1 MKNNFIKLTKKKGK
15 SLNINPI
22 LIESL
27 EEYDDETTLIQMG
40 FGSNKTYYVTESID
54 TINKLIEKSNYFT
67 TYIK

>member
-27 EEYDDETTLIQMG
+27 EEYDDETTLVQMG
-40 FGSNKTYYVTESID
+40 LVQI
-54 TINKLIEKSNYFT
+54 KLIMLLKVLIQLTN
-67 TYIK
+67 

>member
-27 EEYDDETTLIQMG
+27 EEYDDETTLVKIG
-40 FGSNKTYYVTESID
+40 FGSNKTSYVT
-54 TINKLIEKSNYFT
+54 
-67 TYIK
+67 